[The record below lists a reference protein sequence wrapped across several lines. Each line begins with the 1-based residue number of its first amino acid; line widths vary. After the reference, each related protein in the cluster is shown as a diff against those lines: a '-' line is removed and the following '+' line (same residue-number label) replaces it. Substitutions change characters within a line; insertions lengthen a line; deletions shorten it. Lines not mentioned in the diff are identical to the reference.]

1 MRSSS
6 SSALAIL
13 AAAALQGCSLS
24 PSSADFGEYF
34 QSDRIANRNSCEF
47 REELIDLTASLVEDA
62 GLAETIRKDPKALFS
77 NIDRFRPETRD
88 LIERFRTATVAYSY
102 TFTTT
107 ENNNISGNAL
117 VGFPYVPLNLKFN
130 AQNDRSRQTIDR
142 FTTSDNWYDL
152 FEDKVVLERCKG
164 FVPANRNFAYP
175 LTGKIGLREPIKS
188 FFDLVQVGA
197 LSGDQA
203 NLAAKTVSFDFLT
216 RLVGRVD
223 PSVELVR
230 FGGSPQFVSAS
241 GSAEVRRED
250 RHQVSITMAI
260 PKSAPKSAPK
270 TVAVRAARKDSEAK
284 AVFENKR
291 VEDLEAFGA
300 FGRR

>member
-1 MRSSS
+1 M
-6 SSALAIL
+6 
-13 AAAALQGCSLS
+13 QGCSLS

-47 REELIDLTASLVEDA
+47 RDELIDLTASLFEDP
-62 GLAETIRKDPKALFS
+62 GLADSIRREPKTLFTKMS
-77 NIDRFRPETRD
+77 QFRPETRD

-107 ENNNISGNAL
+107 ENNNLSGTAL
-117 VGFPYVPLNLKFN
+117 VGFPYTPLNLTFS

-142 FTTSDNWYDL
+142 FTTADNWFDL
-152 FEDKVVLERCKG
+152 FEDKIVVDRCKG
-164 FVPANRNFAYP
+164 FVPTSRNYAYP

-203 NLAAKTVSFDFLT
+203 NLASKTVSFEFLT
-216 RLVGRVD
+216 RLVGKVD
-223 PSVELVR
+223 PSVELAR

-260 PKSAPKSAPK
+260 PKSAPKK
-270 TVAVRAARKDSEAK
+270 VAVRAVRRDSEAR

-291 VEDLEAFGA
+291 VQDLEAFGA